1 MPRLLSREEEA
12 ELARSNKKVKDIHH
26 ADFNNDIREEPCPF
40 RDTDR
45 SSQGRKSFKDKL
57 VGEIPGA
64 FAEAFDL
71 TDQMEEDPDSDDD
84 DVDIGDSSRVGMVAM
99 KLSKETKRR
108 IRGPWSKAIIIKLVG
123 RSIGLN
129 YLQSK
134 LSTLWQPICRMDCV
148 DLTFGFFL
156 VRFYSKEDLENVLK
170 KGPWFIG
177 DHFLSLRPWEPFF
190 KPSSANVSLVA
201 VWIRLNELP
210 IELYETEVLKEIG
223 GNIGK
228 VLRIDSHTAM
238 EARGKYAR
246 LCIQVDVNKP
256 LINTI
261 IIGRFEQGVTYEGIQ
276 RLCFSCGRVGHKVD
290 SCPYTIRKG
299 KSSLAATEEDQEA
312 QPPNPREEH
321 DVCRTSASVG
331 TQNACEE
338 GEPEGQY
345 GPWMVVQRKR
355 NGYKGATHGKN
366 VEGTRVHTRSSPPVP
381 NPKITDR
388 TNTLSNGP
396 SHKLSTPRG
405 VFQQKAA
412 PQFKY
417 GGTGRGMKVGG
428 PSVASTSGLSEC
440 HFDGPLKFAAPGIS
454 LNSAGS
460 KKTGLECEALAQSH
474 NIYPSSVKRKK
485 AVARSFV
492 PTPNSS
498 AAGSVQTNSNEL
510 ARCRPTTV
518 IQPLSLD
525 LVQPLNS
532 SFEFAATTA
541 GKGDYSGTSG
551 GVDKGQLETHG
562 RKGSN
567 QPPFEDD
574 LEDSLAENEAQ
585 SISGSSCSEDES
597 GEDLL
602 EADFMDGSIVGNG
615 DGDRMDSE
623 EGGEAAPALH

>member
-1 MPRLLSREEEA
+1 MNVVVSSTLKVQQGAMIAVLPRTLSREEEA
-12 ELARSNKKVKDIHH
+12 ELAQSNKKVKDIHH
-26 ADFNNDIREEPCPF
+26 ADFNNDIREEPCPI
-40 RDTDR
+40 RDTGL

-71 TDQMEEDPDSDDD
+71 IDQMEEDPDSDDD
-84 DVDIGDSSRVGMVAM
+84 DVDVGDSSRVGVVAM

-134 LSTLWQPICRMDCV
+134 LSILWQPTCRMDCV
-148 DLTFGFFL
+148 DLTYGFFL

-299 KSSLAATEEDQEA
+299 KSSLTE
-312 QPPNPREEH
+312 
-321 DVCRTSASVG
+321 
-331 TQNACEE
+331 
-338 GEPEGQY
+338 
-345 GPWMVVQRKR
+345 
-355 NGYKGATHGKN
+355 
-366 VEGTRVHTRSSPPVP
+366 
-381 NPKITDR
+381 I
-388 TNTLSNGP
+388 
-396 SHKLSTPRG
+396 
-405 VFQQKAA
+405 
-412 PQFKY
+412 
-417 GGTGRGMKVGG
+417 GRAHV
-428 PSVASTSGLSEC
+428 
-440 HFDGPLKFAAPGIS
+440 
-454 LNSAGS
+454 
-460 KKTGLECEALAQSH
+460 
-474 NIYPSSVKRKK
+474 
-485 AVARSFV
+485 
-492 PTPNSS
+492 
-498 AAGSVQTNSNEL
+498 
-510 ARCRPTTV
+510 
-518 IQPLSLD
+518 
-525 LVQPLNS
+525 
-532 SFEFAATTA
+532 
-541 GKGDYSGTSG
+541 
-551 GVDKGQLETHG
+551 
-562 RKGSN
+562 
-567 QPPFEDD
+567 
-574 LEDSLAENEAQ
+574 
-585 SISGSSCSEDES
+585 
-597 GEDLL
+597 
-602 EADFMDGSIVGNG
+602 
-615 DGDRMDSE
+615 
-623 EGGEAAPALH
+623 